1 MREDARIP
9 PGGSGLTQPLRGD
22 PPPAQLRLTFT
33 TSLLSSVYTRD
44 LPSTRWFRGPHLLPL
59 VEGSYQ
65 KET

>member
-9 PGGSGLTQPLRGD
+9 PEGAGSRSLFAGI

-33 TSLLSSVYTRD
+33 TSLLSSVHTRD